1 MVLFIFNVACGWRL
15 SLCFCMGYGG
25 LKCFYCFLYQFYVSW
40 SPWCWWDPDNN
51 EPLNVR
57 SVAPL
62 GPIII
67 ILWCKLWNNS
77 ESHTH
82 QNSSLLTF
90 VMKNNFIKQIK
101 KIVIG
106 ALDHLSTQTINYQST
121 NLAPMSPESEYFN
134 VMGRNDGY
142 CFLLSGDL
150 LVLCLLL
157 ESVHYDWTPKMLS
170 SVSNVW
176 WGFSVFWYRFVKI

>member
-82 QNSSLLTF
+82 QNLRCIRGAIF
-90 VMKNNFIKQIK
+90 VTENNFIKQIK

-106 ALDHLSTQTINYQST
+106 ALDHLSTQTINYQTQTWPPWAWSQ
-121 NLAPMSPESEYFN
+121 NILM
-134 VMGRNDGY
+134 
-142 CFLLSGDL
+142 
-150 LVLCLLL
+150 
-157 ESVHYDWTPKMLS
+157 
-170 SVSNVW
+170 
-176 WGFSVFWYRFVKI
+176 